1 MRRHSR
7 SILLCCSLA
16 LLAAAPGVARQ
27 DGAAPGEQAAR
38 PPSWAEPL
46 PGRPGLPNLHRVSDA
61 LYRGAQPKRE
71 GFAELKA
78 MGIRTVIDL
87 RTGHDERGHCEEHGL
102 QYVRIPMQAWRTED
116 EDTLEFLRVVTDPE
130 RQPVF
135 LHCLHGADRAG
146 VLTAVYRVA
155 VQGWSKDEALR
166 EMREGGFGFHEQFQN
181 LLHYVL
187 ELDVEAIRRR
197 AGLPAPAR
205 PRAAPRAG
213 SGGAAAGVI
222 LATSVGTPGSGAMTA
237 ARSKSDGAIDLPRPD
252 TAGGMTLERALA
264 TRRSV
269 RDYGRRPLELSE
281 LSQLLWAGQGITDRS
296 GDRTTPSAGAL
307 FPLELI
313 AVAGRVVGLEP
324 GVYRYRPARHDL
336 VRLAE
341 GDRRADLANAAL
353 RQSWIADGAAAIV
366 VTAVYARTMGK
377 YGDRGMRYAHIEVG
391 QAVQSLYLQATALN
405 LGTCVVGAFHD
416 DRVRELLGLPPEEE
430 PLAIL
435 PVGEKR

>member
-1 MRRHSR
+1 
-7 SILLCCSLA
+7 
-16 LLAAAPGVARQ
+16 
-27 DGAAPGEQAAR
+27 
-38 PPSWAEPL
+38 
-46 PGRPGLPNLHRVSDA
+46 
-61 LYRGAQPKRE
+61 
-71 GFAELKA
+71 
-78 MGIRTVIDL
+78 
-87 RTGHDERGHCEEHGL
+87 
-102 QYVRIPMQAWRTED
+102 
-116 EDTLEFLRVVTDPE
+116 
-130 RQPVF
+130 
-135 LHCLHGADRAG
+135 
-146 VLTAVYRVA
+146 
-155 VQGWSKDEALR
+155 
-166 EMREGGFGFHEQFQN
+166 
-181 LLHYVL
+181 
-187 ELDVEAIRRR
+187 
-197 AGLPAPAR
+197 
-205 PRAAPRAG
+205 
-213 SGGAAAGVI
+213 
-222 LATSVGTPGSGAMTA
+222 MTA